1 MKENEYYQDNMNAM
15 EPEKIE
21 GRHEGESLGTLTSDI
36 SLTRTK
42 LKRREL
48 ILYIAPQNKC

>member
-1 MKENEYYQDNMNAM
+1 MNENEYYQDNMNAI
-15 EPEKIE
+15 ELEKIE
-21 GRHEGESLGTLTSDI
+21 GRHEGERLGTLKSDI

-48 ILYIAPQNKC
+48 ILYIVPQNKS